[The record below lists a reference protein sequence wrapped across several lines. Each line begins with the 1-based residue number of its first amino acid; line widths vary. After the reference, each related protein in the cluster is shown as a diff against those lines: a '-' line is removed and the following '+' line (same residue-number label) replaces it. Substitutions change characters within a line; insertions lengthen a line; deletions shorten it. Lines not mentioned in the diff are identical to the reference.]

1 MSTADNHEI
10 ETGVPDSGAPEK
22 KSPRKR
28 RPRREPPTWSARLY
42 LRIAPANMALA
53 RFLLEADDNLGY
65 LSTLDRATGL
75 LVFIHS
81 PDQSR
86 EARAFIEDA
95 RTLMPIEIV
104 DTGSA
109 LNQ

>member
-1 MSTADNHEI
+1 MNAAENC
-10 ETGVPDSGAPEK
+10 ETEAGVPDNGSPANN
-22 KSPRKR
+22 SPRKR
-28 RPRREPPTWSARLY
+28 RPRREPPVWSARIY
-42 LRIAPANMALA
+42 LRIAPAHMALA

-104 DTGSA
+104 DTM
-109 LNQ
+109 